1 MTSRCSLVCTQL
13 GLSIPIKEMDHV
25 TLPPPP
31 AHPPASVPQAIPPHH
46 EQQKIWRL
54 YVIASYFMWE
64 KIKTGVTILSCT
76 AGSPG
81 ETEENLPTRGLSEQS
96 DESRVLRREL
106 F

>member
-1 MTSRCSLVCTQL
+1 MSQGRDQQVQFSVHTIGT
-13 GLSIPIKEMDHV
+13 E
-25 TLPPPP
+25 
-31 AHPPASVPQAIPPHH
+31 HPYKGDGPCYSSSPASVLQAIPPHH